1 MLAKLLTYY
10 SLNYAGTLGA
20 GLTTSMGL
28 AQARPKYYVCLLCL
42 CNIVNKIATGT

>member
-20 GLTTSMGL
+20 GLSIVYLSEAIHNFTS
-28 AQARPKYYVCLLCL
+28 R
-42 CNIVNKIATGT
+42 IVSVDICEAI

>member
-20 GLTTSMGL
+20 GLQLIQEGKTLVQMVATTL
-28 AQARPKYYVCLLCL
+28 AS
-42 CNIVNKIATGT
+42 